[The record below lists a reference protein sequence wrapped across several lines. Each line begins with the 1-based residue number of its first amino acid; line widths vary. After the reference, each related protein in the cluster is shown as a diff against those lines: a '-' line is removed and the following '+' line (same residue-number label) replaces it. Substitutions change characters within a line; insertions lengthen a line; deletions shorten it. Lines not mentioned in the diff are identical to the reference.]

1 MAELTTTKL
10 NADAH
15 LVLDQPLIRLPHE
28 LARKNLR
35 STRTLIEKFQS
46 DTNTA
51 LEAAQKSS
59 FKPGHPTNATVASLD
74 AVLAKAQTL
83 KRKLETLHAEERAL
97 QNQQR
102 ARLEHLQELHEIPS
116 LADVKFD
123 QWSKTRL
130 DRMLVDYML
139 RVGYVQSAKMLAQER
154 DIKELVDV
162 DAFLALGEVEKCL
175 RRGRTTEALAWCAEN
190 KRALKEAESN
200 LELELR
206 LQQMIEMTRN
216 GDTGKLIEATL
227 HARKYLGGQQDTFYG
242 LRAGGLLAYP
252 SNTLTEPYRELY
264 SPNRWGYLADLFVET
279 YEKIFSLPSHP
290 LLHIALSAGLSALKT
305 PSCHSAYVSASSN
318 ASSTTTSVC
327 PICSTELNELA
338 RNVPYAHH
346 SKSYVE
352 SDPVVLPNGRVYG
365 RERLMAMNEKLGTP
379 EGRIRDLTDVSQEYS
394 EYELKKVFIS

>member
-1 MAELTTTKL
+1 MAEVTTTKL

-35 STRTLIEKFQS
+35 STRTFLEKFQS
-46 DTNTA
+46 DTNVA
-51 LEAAQKSS
+51 LESAQKAA
-59 FKPGHPTNATVASLD
+59 FKPTNSAAATVASLD
-74 AVLAKAQTL
+74 AVLNKAQNL
-83 KRKLETLHAEERAL
+83 KRKLETLHAEERAI
-97 QNQQR
+97 QSQQK
-102 ARLEHLQELHEIPS
+102 ARLQHLQELHEIPS

-123 QWSKTRL
+123 RWSKTRL

-139 RVGYVQSAKMLAQER
+139 RLGYVQSAKMLAEER
-154 DIKELVDV
+154 GIQELVDV
-162 DAFLALGEVEKCL
+162 NAFVALSAVESSL
-175 RRGRTTEALAWCAEN
+175 RNGRTADALAWCAEN

-216 GDTGKLIEATL
+216 GDTSKLIEATL

-264 SPNRWGYLADLFVET
+264 SAHRWEYLANLFVQT

-305 PSCHSAYVSASSN
+305 PSCHSEYVSASSN

-352 SDPVVLPNGRVYG
+352 NDPVVLPNGRIYG

-379 EGRIRDLTDVSQEYS
+379 EGRIRDPTDVSQEYS

>member
-10 NADAH
+10 NANAH

-35 STRTLIEKFQS
+35 SARTLVERFQAE
-46 DTNTA
+46 TNTNI
-51 LEAAQKSS
+51 ETAQKAALQPSHS
-59 FKPGHPTNATVASLD
+59 TAATVASLD
-74 AVLAKAQTL
+74 AVLNKAQTL

-97 QNQQR
+97 QNQQKS
-102 ARLEHLQELHEIPS
+102 RLKHLQELQEIPS
-116 LADVKFD
+116 LVDVKFD
-123 QWSKTRL
+123 RWSKTRL

-139 RVGYVQSAKMLAQER
+139 RLGYTDSAKMLAQER
-154 DIKELVDV
+154 QIQDLVDV
-162 DAFLALGEVEKCL
+162 NAFLSLGSVEKSL
-175 RRGRTTEALAWCAEN
+175 RQGRTNEALAWCVEN
-190 KRALKEAESN
+190 KRALKEADSN

-216 GDTGKLIEATL
+216 GDTSKLIEATL

-264 SPNRWGYLADLFVET
+264 STARWSYLADLFVGT

-305 PSCHSAYVSASSN
+305 PACHSAFASSSSN

-327 PICSTELNELA
+327 PICSTELNEIA

-352 SDPVVLPNGRVYG
+352 SDPVVLPNGRIYG

-379 EGRIRDLTDVSQEYS
+379 EGRIRDPTNVHQEYN
-394 EYELKKVFIS
+394 ERELKKVFIS